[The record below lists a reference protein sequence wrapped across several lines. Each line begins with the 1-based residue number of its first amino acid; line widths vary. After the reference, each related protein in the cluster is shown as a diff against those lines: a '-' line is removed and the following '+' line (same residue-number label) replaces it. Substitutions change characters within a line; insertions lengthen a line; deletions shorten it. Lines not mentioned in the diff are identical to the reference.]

1 MIGKTVSHYRIVGR
15 LGAGGMGEVFQ
26 AEDTKL
32 KRTVA
37 LKFLPP
43 ELSRDAE
50 AKRRFLHEAEA
61 AAALDHPNICTVY
74 EVGEVEDERLFIAM
88 ACYTGETLR
97 DRIARGPLP
106 LEEAL
111 RIAQEAAAGLAHAH
125 GRGIVHRDVKPANL
139 FLTAEGLVKV
149 LDFGLAKLAAGSA
162 RDARTGTTLGT
173 AGYMSPEQA
182 RGEATDARTD
192 VWSLGVVLY
201 EMVAGR
207 PPFAGEY
214 PQAVMYGILNEAPEP
229 LTARSGRGCP
239 SSWTG

>member
-1 MIGKTVSHYRIVGR
+1 MIGQTVGHYHIVEE
-15 LGAGGMGEVFQ
+15 LGAGGMGVVYR

-32 KRTVA
+32 RRSVA

-43 ELSRDAE
+43 ELTRDAE
-50 AKRRFLHEAEA
+50 AKRRFLHEAQA

-74 EVGEVEDERLFIAM
+74 EVGETDTGQLYIAM
-88 ACYTGETLR
+88 ACYAGETLR
-97 DRIARGPLP
+97 ERIARGPLP

-125 GRGIVHRDVKPANL
+125 ARGIVHRDIKPANL
-139 FLTAEGLVKV
+139 FLTEEGLVKV

-162 RDARTGTTLGT
+162 VTKTGTTLGT
-173 AGYMSPEQA
+173 TGYMSPEQA
-182 RGEATDARTD
+182 QGKTTDARTD
-192 VWSLGVVLY
+192 IWSLGVVLY

-214 PQAVMYGILNEAPEP
+214 PQAVVYGIVNEAPEP
-229 LTARSGRGCP
+229 LTARR
-239 SSWTG
+239 TGVPIQLDGII